1 MKHNKEDLIHS
12 LTRTLIVTL
21 SVLSQLTSH
30 RRHSLVTQLGGRCKG
45 VIGHLQQVSSTGAI
59 RSESGRLV
67 QVVQIAQQAFLL
79 VADQVQQGP
88 VVVRMLRVT
97 IEGVVVVGGSGR
109 GIRLLPAAPVSHV
122 DRRGR
127 VACLAPPP
135 GPLVGAV
142 SDQQLAALGVRIPV
156 RVQYPTA
163 AR

>member
-1 MKHNKEDLIHS
+1 M
-12 LTRTLIVTL
+12 
-21 SVLSQLTSH
+21 
-30 RRHSLVTQLGGRCKG
+30 
-45 VIGHLQQVSSTGAI
+45 
-59 RSESGRLV
+59 
-67 QVVQIAQQAFLL
+67 VQIAQQAFLL
-79 VADQVQQGP
+79 VADQVQQRP

-97 IEGVVVVGGSGR
+97 FEGVVGGSG
-109 GIRLLPAAPVSHV
+109 GGSRLQLPPVSHV

-142 SDQQLAALGVRIPV
+142 SDQQLATLGVRIPV

>member
-79 VADQVQQGP
+79 VANQVQQGP

-97 IEGVVVVGGSGR
+97 FEGVVVVGGSGR
-109 GIRLLPAAPVSHV
+109 GI
-122 DRRGR
+122 
-127 VACLAPPP
+127 
-135 GPLVGAV
+135 
-142 SDQQLAALGVRIPV
+142 
-156 RVQYPTA
+156 
-163 AR
+163 

>member
-88 VVVRMLRVT
+88 VVVWMLRVT
-97 IEGVVVVGGSGR
+97 FEGVVVVGGSGR

-142 SDQQLAALGVRIPV
+142 SDQQLAALGMRIPV
-156 RVQYPTA
+156 RVQYPSA